1 VTVLAIV
8 IPVHGRSALT
18 RRCLDALLAE
28 PAAADA
34 EIVVVDD
41 GSPDD
46 TVSVL
51 ARYGSAIR
59 VHARERAGG
68 FATACNEGAKLTSAP
83 LLLLLNNDTLGEP
96 GWLAALLAD
105 AGAHPQAA
113 AVGAKLLFP
122 DGSVQHA
129 GVAIG
134 RDGLPRHLYAGFP
147 ADHPAV
153 SRSRAFQAVTGA
165 CLLVRRAAW
174 EQAGGFDAGYR
185 NGLED
190 TDLCLRL
197 GELGHAVRCCH
208 ESVLVHLESPTRG
221 RRGPDIDAGVAR
233 FRARWGGRVRPD
245 DLEHFA
251 ADGLLRV
258 DYADTH
264 PVRLTVSPLLAAVND
279 REQERERLLVRRAAQ
294 VNELLRETV
303 RLSVE
308 LAGLDAPAA
317 APDDAASNAAEAP
330 VHASLLHRAQAIE
343 AQIGALQREL
353 IDAFPDAPL
362 AAAGASRM
370 LAYRGLLERLRRRVR
385 EAVPA
390 GATVMV
396 ISRGD
401 DELVDLDDRAAWH
414 FPQGRHGEYRGHHPA
429 DSAEAIAH
437 LEALRA
443 RGGTYLVVPS
453 TAYWWLEHYEDFAR
467 HLTDRYRAIVR
478 DADTCLVYELADTGA
493 VDADR

>member
-1 VTVLAIV
+1 MSPTCSIV
-8 IPVHGRSALT
+8 IPVHGRAALT

-28 PAAADA
+28 PDAAGA
-34 EIVVVDD
+34 EVIVVDD
-41 GSPDD
+41 GSPDG
-46 TVSVL
+46 TAELL
-51 ARYGSAIR
+51 AGYGAAIR
-59 VHARERAGG
+59 VHARATAGG
-68 FATACNEGAKLTSAP
+68 FATACNEGAALARGE
-83 LLLLLNNDTLGEP
+83 LLLFLNNDTLGEP

-105 AGAHPQAA
+105 AVAHPAA
-113 AVGAKLLFP
+113 AAIGAKLLFP

-147 ADHPAV
+147 AAHPAV

-165 CLLVRRAAW
+165 CLLVRRSAW

-197 GELGHAVRCCH
+197 GALGHGVRCCH

-233 FRARWGGRVRPD
+233 FRARWAGRVRPD

-258 DYADTH
+258 EYGDTH
-264 PVRLTVSPLLAAVND
+264 PLRLTVDPLLAAVN
-279 REQERERLLVRRAAQ
+279 EQQDDVQRLLLRRASQ

-308 LAGLDAPAA
+308 LAGLDAPFAQEPPTPAA
-317 APDDAASNAAEAP
+317 APVTATADHAA
-330 VHASLLHRAQAIE
+330 LLHHAQAVE
-343 AQIGALQREL
+343 QEVGALQEQL
-353 IDAFPDAPL
+353 AAAFPDAPL
-362 AAAGASRM
+362 ARAGTSPF
-370 LAYRGLLERLRRRVR
+370 LGYRRLVGRLRHVVR

-396 ISRGD
+396 VSRGD
-401 DELVDLDDRAAWH
+401 DELVDLGDRAAWH
-414 FPQGRHGEYRGHHPA
+414 FPQAEHGGYLGHHPR
-429 DSAEAIAH
+429 DSADAIAR
-437 LEALRA
+437 LESLRA
-443 RGGTYLVVPS
+443 RGGEYLVLPS
-453 TAYWWLEHYEDFAR
+453 TAFWWLDHYADFAR
-467 HLTDRYRAIVR
+467 HLEDRYRPVAR
-478 DADTCLVYELADTGA
+478 RPDTCLVYALAGEEAT
-493 VDADR
+493 

>member
-1 VTVLAIV
+1 VRARVAIV
-8 IPVHGRSALT
+8 IPVHGRAALT

-28 PAAADA
+28 PAARAA
-34 EIVVVDD
+34 QIVVVDD
-41 GSPDD
+41 GSPDG
-46 TVSVL
+46 TAAVL
-51 ARYGSAIR
+51 ARYDGAIR

-68 FATACNEGAKLTSAP
+68 FAIACNEGAALTDAP
-83 LLLLLNNDTLGEP
+83 LLLFLNNDTLGEP

-105 AGAHPQAA
+105 AEAHPEAA
-113 AVGAKLLFP
+113 AIGAKLLYP

-147 ADHPAV
+147 AEHPAV

-197 GELGHAVRCCH
+197 GELGHGVRCCH

-221 RRGPDIDAGVAR
+221 RRGPDLDAGVAR
-233 FRARWGGRVRPD
+233 FRVRWDGRVRPD

-264 PVRLTVSPLLAAVND
+264 PVRLTVSPLLASVND

-308 LAGLDAPAA
+308 LAGV
-317 APDDAASNAAEAP
+317 EAP
-330 VHASLLHRAQAIE
+330 TPALAANGTRGRATHTELLHRAQAIE
-343 AQIGALQREL
+343 AQIGVLQREL
-353 IDAFPDAPL
+353 VDAFPDAPL
-362 AAAGASRM
+362 AQAGTSPL
-370 LAYRGLLERLRRRVR
+370 LAYRQLVERLRRRVR

-390 GATVMV
+390 DATVMV

-414 FPQGRHGEYRGHHPA
+414 FPQSQHGEYRGHHPA
-429 DSAEAIAH
+429 DSEEAIAH
-437 LEALRA
+437 LEDLRA
-443 RGGTYLVVPS
+443 RGGTHLVVPS
-453 TAYWWLEHYEDFAR
+453 TAFWWLDHYEDFAQ
-467 HLTDRYRAIVR
+467 HLDDRYRAIVR
-478 DADTCLVYELADTGA
+478 DADTCLVYELARQGA
-493 VDADR
+493 SDGDR